1 METAQA
7 NVTGRKPTTRRA
19 PAGSPLPPA
28 RGPPDAPKA
37 RRIPDACHAIG
48 ISRSMLYKLAGQG
61 KVKLVRIAGRTVVPE
76 TEIDRLTT
84 EGAA

>member
-1 METAQA
+1 
-7 NVTGRKPTTRRA
+7 
-19 PAGSPLPPA
+19 
-28 RGPPDAPKA
+28 
-37 RRIPDACHAIG
+37 
-48 ISRSMLYKLAGQG
+48 MLYKLAGQG

>member
-1 METAQA
+1 VETAQA
-7 NVTGRKPTTRRA
+7 NVTGKKPTARRA

-28 RGPPDAPKA
+28 RADAPKA
-37 RRIPDACHAIG
+37 RRIPDACRAIG